1 MNLPFA
7 LSLAVLAA
15 LSVLTFRGLRKKADR
30 ARQEKI
36 NKILALTGAALF
48 AVSVVWGFSVCL
60 LAPRTE
66 ESVRW
71 AGDMT
76 FGYLLL
82 VGPLFLVVIVPLLLR
97 TLLDRG
103 RKRDVGKRRAVRI
116 LLSLAGSAAC
126 LLLSALWS
134 SVTAGGVPDLSP
146 VYLSAG
152 VSLALILRLTLIPEY
167 RS

>member
-1 MNLPFA
+1 MNLPFL

-15 LSVLTFRGLRKKADR
+15 LSVLTFRGLGKKADR
-30 ARQEKI
+30 ARHEKI
-36 NKILALTGAALF
+36 NKILALTGAALLG
-48 AVSVVWGFSVCL
+48 VSAVWGFSACL

-82 VGPLFLVVIVPLLLR
+82 VLPLFLVVTVPLLLR
-97 TLLDRG
+97 ALLDRG
-103 RKRDVGKRRAVRI
+103 RKRDGGKRRAVRI

-134 SVTAGGVPDLSP
+134 SVTVGGVPDLSP
-146 VYLSAG
+146 VYLFAG
-152 VSLALILRLTLIPEY
+152 ISLALILRLTLIPEY